1 MPKGSQGNPAAF
13 LFGFILGD
21 HPNGFLTLSLAE
33 RVNLPTPAIVP
44 QSAVRRLP
52 RWALVLLCLAYIV
65 PGFVGRDP
73 WRGADMSA
81 FGYMLELAQ
90 GHSRWSTPL
99 LAGMGPETDGLLPY
113 WLGAWA
119 LQLAPAGLSPELAV
133 RIPFAGLLALTL
145 AATWF
150 GAYYLARS
158 PLAQPVAF
166 AFGGEAN
173 PVDYARA
180 MADGALLA
188 LVACLGLAQPSHETT
203 SYLTQLCCTALLF
216 FALAAAPY
224 RLRAAALAM
233 AAGLAGL
240 VLSGAP
246 ALALV
251 YGAIGAV
258 LYWFCSPNNAIQP
271 RNRMRALALGILLLA
286 GTAATLAWALDLWRW
301 RIDSAYT
308 GNGGWQSFARLLLWF
323 TWPAW
328 PLALWTLWRWRR
340 QLASTQLR
348 RHLLLPLA
356 FVAVALGAALA
367 TKPADR
373 ALLLGLPP
381 LAVLAAFA
389 LPTLRR
395 SVSALIDWF
404 TLLFFTVSAIAIWVV
419 WISTQTGVPAK
430 PAANVAKLAPGFVPE
445 FSLLAFAVAL
455 AATVGW
461 CLLVAWRTGRH
472 RAAIWKS
479 LVLPAAGATLGWLL
493 LLTLWLPMLNY
504 ARSDAPQVRALLA
517 PVDAQPA
524 FSCAVAYGLGR
535 NQVAALQY
543 HGGLRMKALQD
554 GALCD
559 WLVTTQP
566 LREYATLAQ
575 GQWQMRARAARPT
588 DRDDL
593 LLLYQ
598 RSPQPSSP

>member
-1 MPKGSQGNPAAF
+1 M
-13 LFGFILGD
+13 
-21 HPNGFLTLSLAE
+21 
-33 RVNLPTPAIVP
+33 NLPTPAIVS

-52 RWALVLLCLAYIV
+52 RWALVLLCVAYIV
-65 PGFVGRDP
+65 PGFLGRDP

-90 GHSRWSTPL
+90 GHSRWSAPL
-99 LAGMGPETDGLLPY
+99 LAGMAPQTDGLLPY

-119 LQLAPAGLSPELAV
+119 LQWAPAGLPSELAV
-133 RIPFAGLLALTL
+133 RLPFAGLLALTL

-173 PVDYARA
+173 PLDYARA

-203 SYLTQLCCTALLF
+203 SYLTQLCCSALLF

-233 AAGLAGL
+233 LAGLAGL

-246 ALALV
+246 ALALG
-251 YGAIGAV
+251 YSAIGAL
-258 LYWFCSPNNAIQP
+258 LYGLGSAANAAQT
-271 RNRMRALALGILLLA
+271 RAHMRALALGVLLLA
-286 GTAATLAWALDLWRW
+286 AAAAVLAQALDLWRW
-301 RIDSAYT
+301 RMDSAYAHT
-308 GNGGWQSFARLLLWF
+308 GEWPSFARLLLWF

-340 QLASTQLR
+340 QLASAQLHH
-348 RHLLLPLA
+348 HLLLPLA
-356 FVAVALGAALA
+356 FVAVALVAAWS
-367 TKPADR
+367 TQPADR

-389 LPTLRR
+389 LPTLSR

-419 WISTQTGVPAK
+419 WISTQTGIPAK
-430 PAANVAKLAPGFVPE
+430 PAANVAKLAPGFVPV
-445 FSLLAFAVAL
+445 FSFVALAVAL
-455 AATVGW
+455 AATLGW

-472 RAAIWKS
+472 RTAIWKS

-517 PVDAQPA
+517 PPA
-524 FSCAVAYGLGR
+524 GPPPGTCAIAHGLNR

-543 HGGLRMKALQD
+543 HGGLRMQPAAS
-554 GALCD
+554 GAACH
-559 WLVTTQP
+559 WLVAEAP
-566 LREYATLAQ
+566 LRKGTALA
-575 GQWQMRARAARPT
+575 GAQWQLTNRAARPT

-593 LLLYQ
+593 LVLYQ
-598 RSPQPSSP
+598 RSSSALPPP

>member
-1 MPKGSQGNPAAF
+1 M
-13 LFGFILGD
+13 
-21 HPNGFLTLSLAE
+21 
-33 RVNLPTPAIVP
+33 NLPTPAIVS

-52 RWALVLLCLAYIV
+52 RWALVLLCAAYIV

-90 GHSRWSTPL
+90 GHSRWSAPL
-99 LAGMGPETDGLLPY
+99 LAGMAPETDGLLPY

-119 LQLAPAGLSPELAV
+119 LQWAPSAVSPELAV
-133 RIPFAGLLALTL
+133 RIAFAGLLVLTL

-150 GAYYLARS
+150 GTHYLARS

-203 SYLTQLCCTALLF
+203 SYLTQLCCSALLF

-224 RLRAAALAM
+224 RLRTAALAM
-233 AAGLAGL
+233 VAGLAGL

-246 ALALV
+246 ALAMA
-251 YGAIGAV
+251 YSAIGAL
-258 LYWFCSPNNAIQP
+258 LYGLGSTDNATQA
-271 RNRMRALALGILLLA
+271 RTRMRAVALGVLLLA
-286 GTAATLAWALDLWRW
+286 AAAAALAWALDLWRW
-301 RIDSAYT
+301 RLDSAYADP
-308 GNGGWQSFARLLLWF
+308 GEWPSFARLLLWF

-340 QLASTQLR
+340 QLASAQLHH
-348 RHLLLPLA
+348 HLLLPLA
-356 FVAVALGAALA
+356 FVAVALAAA
-367 TKPADR
+367 CTTQPADR

-381 LAVLAAFA
+381 LAALAAFA

-395 SVSALIDWF
+395 SVAALIDWF
-404 TLLFFTVSAIAIWVV
+404 TLLFFTASAIAVWVIWL
-419 WISTQTGVPAK
+419 STQTGVPAK

-445 FSLLAFAVAL
+445 FSGVALAVAL
-455 AATVGW
+455 AATLGW

-517 PVDAQPA
+517 PRGAPLPA
-524 FSCAVAYGLGR
+524 TCALAHGLNR

-543 HGGLRMKALQD
+543 HGGLRMRALPEAS
-554 GALCD
+554 GCD
-559 WLVTTQP
+559 WLVTTAP
-566 LREYATLAQ
+566 LRDHTTLA
-575 GQWQMRARAARPT
+575 GAQWQPVGRAARPT

-598 RSPQPSSP
+598 RSPAPSRTTLAPP

>member
-1 MPKGSQGNPAAF
+1 M
-13 LFGFILGD
+13 
-21 HPNGFLTLSLAE
+21 
-33 RVNLPTPAIVP
+33 NLPTPAIVP

-52 RWALVLLCLAYIV
+52 RWALVLLCAAYIV
-65 PGFVGRDP
+65 PGFLGRDP

-90 GHSRWSTPL
+90 GHSRWSAPL
-99 LAGMGPETDGLLPY
+99 LAGMAPETDGLLPY

-133 RIPFAGLLALTL
+133 RLPFAALLVLTL

-224 RLRAAALAM
+224 RLRAAALAL

-246 ALALV
+246 ALAMA
-251 YGAIGAV
+251 YSAIGAL
-258 LYWFCSPNNAIQP
+258 LYGFGSTDNAAQT
-271 RNRMRALALGILLLA
+271 RSRMRAVAAGVLLLA
-286 GTAATLAWALDLWRW
+286 LAAAALAWALDLWRW

-308 GNGGWQSFARLLLWF
+308 HSSDWPSFARLLLWF

-340 QLASTQLR
+340 QLASAKLQ

-356 FVAVALGAALA
+356 FVAVALGAAL
-367 TKPADR
+367 TTRPADR

-381 LAVLAAFA
+381 LATLAALA

-395 SVSALIDWF
+395 SMAALIDWF
-404 TLLFFTVSAIAIWVV
+404 TLLFFTVSAIAVWVI
-419 WISTQTGVPAK
+419 WISTQTGIPAK

-445 FSLLAFAVAL
+445 FSLLALAVAL
-455 AATVGW
+455 AATLGW
-461 CLLVAWRTGRH
+461 CMLVAWRTGRH

-517 PVDAQPA
+517 PLGAQSP
-524 FSCAVAYGLGR
+524 STCAVAHGLNR

-543 HGGLRMKALQD
+543 HGGLRMQPAAS
-554 GALCD
+554 GVACH
-559 WLVTTQP
+559 WLVTAQP
-566 LREYATLAQ
+566 LREYASVAQ
-575 GQWQMRARAARPT
+575 GQWQLRTRAARPT
-588 DRDDL
+588 DRADL

-598 RSPQPSSP
+598 RNPAP

>member
-1 MPKGSQGNPAAF
+1 M
-13 LFGFILGD
+13 
-21 HPNGFLTLSLAE
+21 
-33 RVNLPTPAIVP
+33 NLPTPAIVP

-65 PGFVGRDP
+65 PGFLGRDP

-90 GHSRWSTPL
+90 GHSRWSAPL
-99 LAGMGPETDGLLPY
+99 LAGMAPETDGLLPY

-133 RIPFAGLLALTL
+133 RLPFAALLVLTL

-224 RLRAAALAM
+224 RLRAAALAL

-246 ALALV
+246 ALAMA
-251 YGAIGAV
+251 YSAIGAL
-258 LYWFCSPNNAIQP
+258 LYGFGSTDNAAQT
-271 RNRMRALALGILLLA
+271 RSRMRAVAAGVLLLA
-286 GTAATLAWALDLWRW
+286 LAAAALAWALDLWRW

-308 GNGGWQSFARLLLWF
+308 HSSDWPSFARLLLWF

-328 PLALWTLWRWRR
+328 PLALWTCWRWRQQIASR
-340 QLASTQLR
+340 QWH
-348 RHLLLPLA
+348 RHLWLPLW
-356 FVAVALGAALA
+356 FTLVALAATFSTL
-367 TKPADR
+367 PSDR
-373 ALLLGLPP
+373 ALLLALPA
-381 LAVLAAFA
+381 LAALAAFA

-395 SVSALIDWF
+395 GLSALIDWF
-404 TLLFFTVSAIAIWVV
+404 TLLFFSIGAIAVWVV
-419 WISTQTGVPAK
+419 WLAVQTGVPAK
-430 PAANVAKLAPGFVPE
+430 PAANVARLAPGFVPE
-445 FSLLAFAVAL
+445 FSSFAFTVAL
-455 AATVGW
+455 AATLAWGA
-461 CLLVAWRTGRH
+461 LVRWRTGRH
-472 RAAIWKS
+472 RTALWKS

-493 LLTLWLPMLNY
+493 VMTLWLPLLDY
-504 ARSDAPQVRALLA
+504 GRSFAPQVAGVRAALG
-517 PVDAQPA
+517 PQPG
-524 FSCAVAYGLGR
+524 CVIGR
-535 NQVAALQY
+535 SLSRAQVAALAY
-543 HGGLRMKALQD
+543 HGGLRVAQPAQ
-554 GALCD
+554 GAQCD
-559 WLVTTQP
+559 WLVIDAAARP
-566 LREYATLAQ
+566 RALDAASAQ
-575 GQWQMRARAARPT
+575 RWEPVASVARPT
-588 DRDDL
+588 DGSDRL
-593 LLLYQ
+593 LVL
-598 RSPQPSSP
+598 RRVVVPPPPDAD

>member
-1 MPKGSQGNPAAF
+1 M
-13 LFGFILGD
+13 
-21 HPNGFLTLSLAE
+21 
-33 RVNLPTPAIVP
+33 NLPTPAIVS

-52 RWALVLLCLAYIV
+52 RWALVLLCVAYIV
-65 PGFVGRDP
+65 PGFLGRDP

-90 GHSRWSTPL
+90 GHSRWSAPL
-99 LAGMGPETDGLLPY
+99 LAGMAPETDGLLPY

-119 LQLAPAGLSPELAV
+119 LQWAPSAVSPELAV
-133 RIPFAGLLALTL
+133 RIAFAGLLVLTL
-145 AATWF
+145 TATWF
-150 GAYYLARS
+150 GTHYLARS

-203 SYLTQLCCTALLF
+203 SYLTQLCCSALLF

-224 RLRAAALAM
+224 RLRTAALAM
-233 AAGLAGL
+233 VAGLAGL

-246 ALALV
+246 ALAMA
-251 YGAIGAV
+251 YSAIGAL
-258 LYWFCSPNNAIQP
+258 LYGLGSTDNATQA
-271 RNRMRALALGILLLA
+271 RTRMRAVALGVLLLA
-286 GTAATLAWALDLWRW
+286 AAAAALAWALDLWRW
-301 RIDSAYT
+301 RLDSAYADP
-308 GNGGWQSFARLLLWF
+308 GEWPSFARLLLWF

-340 QLASTQLR
+340 QLASAQLHH
-348 RHLLLPLA
+348 HLLLPLA
-356 FVAVALGAALA
+356 FVAVALAAA
-367 TKPADR
+367 CTTQPADR

-381 LAVLAAFA
+381 LAALAAFA

-395 SVSALIDWF
+395 SVAALIDWF
-404 TLLFFTVSAIAIWVV
+404 TLLFFTASAIAVWVIWL
-419 WISTQTGVPAK
+419 STQTGVPAK

-445 FSLLAFAVAL
+445 FSGVALAVAL
-455 AATVGW
+455 AATLGW

-517 PVDAQPA
+517 PRGAPLPA
-524 FSCAVAYGLGR
+524 TCALAHGLNR

-543 HGGLRMKALQD
+543 HGGLRMRALPEAS
-554 GALCD
+554 GCD
-559 WLVTTQP
+559 WLVTTAP
-566 LREYATLAQ
+566 LRDHTTLA
-575 GQWQMRARAARPT
+575 GAQWQPVGRAARPT

-598 RSPQPSSP
+598 RSPAPSRTTLAPP